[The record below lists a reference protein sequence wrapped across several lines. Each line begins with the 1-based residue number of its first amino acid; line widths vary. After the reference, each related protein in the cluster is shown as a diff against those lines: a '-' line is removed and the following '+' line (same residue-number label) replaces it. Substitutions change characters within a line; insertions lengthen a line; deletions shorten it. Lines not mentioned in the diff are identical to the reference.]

1 MKNYQR
7 IYAGGS
13 FYCVCVFGI
22 MFHNITVRLTN
33 DALVSSLAQ
42 EWVLF
47 PENFSHVS
55 NKSIY
60 VGLQTDWFTA
70 VKECHRAQANI
81 TLMNTKIDE
90 LMSIVTV
97 LLKKNISSLWIEA
110 RRSASFHP
118 ITYHLPSS
126 IYYGKNV
133 MDPENSV

>member
-1 MKNYQR
+1 
-7 IYAGGS
+7 
-13 FYCVCVFGI
+13 
-22 MFHNITVRLTN
+22 MFHNITVKLQN
-33 DALVSSLAQ
+33 DALFSSLAQ
-42 EWVLF
+42 DWVVF

-60 VGLQTDWFTA
+60 VGPQTNWFTA

-81 TLMNTKIDE
+81 TLINTKVDE

-110 RRSASFHP
+110 RRSVSFHP

-126 IYYGKNV
+126 IYYGQNV
-133 MDPENSV
+133 MVPENSV

>member
-1 MKNYQR
+1 
-7 IYAGGS
+7 
-13 FYCVCVFGI
+13 
-22 MFHNITVRLTN
+22 MFHDITIRLKN

-42 EWVLF
+42 EWVVF

-55 NKSIY
+55 NKSVY
-60 VGLQTDWFTA
+60 VGPQTDWFTA

-81 TLMNTKIDE
+81 TLINTKVDE

-133 MDPENSV
+133 MEPENSV